1 MMSFL
6 VLKALF
12 TWQYV
17 AVTCDLAWSDTDQ
30 DAVGTA
36 EQTRWSTTEPI
47 GFELFHPKAS
57 LLRKDWSELAN
68 HVGDGSA
75 ESNTPACSY
84 VRAVP
89 SLMPARAAACFLSHP
104 KSLVPQKS
112 FSCKK

>member
-1 MMSFL
+1 MSPQHAIL
-6 VLKALF
+6 HGAIPIRMP
-12 TWQYV
+12 
-17 AVTCDLAWSDTDQ
+17 LAQQSKQ
-30 DAVGTA
+30 GGRL
-36 EQTRWSTTEPI
+36 QSRI

-84 VRAVP
+84 LRAVP
-89 SLMPARAAACFLSHP
+89 SLMPVRAAACFLSHP